1 MADQPSS
8 RHHGILYV
16 VATPIGN
23 LNDITLRA
31 IETLKQVDLIAAED
45 TRHTRRLLN
54 AHGIDNQMVSYH
66 DHNERQRTP
75 ELIAKLERG
84 TCIALVSD
92 AGTPSVSDPGYRLVA
107 VAATRGLRIVPIPGV
122 SAAVAALSV
131 CGLPTNAFT
140 FVGFPV
146 RKKNQRLC
154 QLEALRELP
163 HTLIF
168 YQSPRRLVAF
178 LGELVASLGDRMA
191 VLAREQTKLHEEYIR
206 APLSELAHRLGD
218 RDAIKGE
225 CTLLVGGAETPT
237 PSEMDI
243 TEALQSALAKA
254 EQPIG
259 EIARG
264 LAKQFGLTRKEM
276 YDRALKLK
284 KSNR

>member
-107 VAATRGLRIVPIPGV
+107 VAATLGLRIVPIPGV

-146 RKKNQRLC
+146 RKKNQRL
-154 QLEALRELP
+154 
-163 HTLIF
+163 
-168 YQSPRRLVAF
+168 SP
-178 LGELVASLGDRMA
+178 
-191 VLAREQTKLHEEYIR
+191 
-206 APLSELAHRLGD
+206 
-218 RDAIKGE
+218 
-225 CTLLVGGAETPT
+225 
-237 PSEMDI
+237 
-243 TEALQSALAKA
+243 
-254 EQPIG
+254 
-259 EIARG
+259 ARG
-264 LAKQFGLTRKEM
+264 LAGVAAYLDLLSVAPTPGCLSRGVGSLPGGPDGRIGPGANQI
-276 YDRALKLK
+276 A
-284 KSNR
+284 